1 MRHIKLVILTF
12 LLTATSLLVLPPPA
26 VAASVAAPVTAPTPV
41 AVAAT
46 QPDVMPRSTTVFLP
60 NYHWNAS
67 SIGVGECTDNTC
79 RAWVRLPAGQR
90 TDSYLGWSH
99 AYGVRYDALACFDF
113 WDTPA
118 DDSHLGWYF
127 AGRVTVSK
135 SYPAV
140 PLDQRY
146 HWRYVIHTTIACP

>member
-1 MRHIKLVILTF
+1 MKKKLAAVLAAAIAISVIVVVTG
-12 LLTATSLLVLPPPA
+12 TTPA
-26 VAASVAAPVTAPTPV
+26 QAQPRVPTPN
-41 AVAAT
+41 AVRVDPTLAA
-46 QPDVMPRSTTVFLP
+46 QSTAAVYLP

-90 TDSYLGWSH
+90 TDSYFGWSH

-118 DDSHLGWYF
+118 DNSQLGWTF

-135 SYPAV
+135 AYPAV
-140 PLDQRY
+140 PLDERY
-146 HWRYVIHTTIACP
+146 HWRYAIHTTISCP